1 MDIFDTIRARHSVRT
16 FAGVPL
22 DETQTRTLREAIDSA
37 SSPFGGGV
45 SIRLCR
51 FDLKGPQKPGT
62 YGTITGASDYL
73 LMAYGD
79 GRESALS
86 AGYMMEQVVLR
97 ATSMGLGTCWIAATF
112 RGGDFDR
119 GQTWPDGESLKIISP
134 VGHPAPRKS
143 LRDRLTSTFAR
154 SGTRKPFG
162 ELFFDGSFGVS
173 LSEESLFGES
183 LAMLRLAPSSV
194 NSQPWRAV
202 VCDGTVHFYCKSAK
216 PLYIL
221 DSGIGLCHFHLA
233 ENAIGAGGEFVELA
247 DFPAPPADLRY
258 LMSYRRI

>member
-22 DETQTRTLREAIDSA
+22 DEIQTRTLCEAIDSA
-37 SSPFGGGV
+37 SSPFGGSV
-45 SIRLCR
+45 SILLCR

-79 GRESALS
+79 GLESALS

-97 ATSMGLGTCWIAATF
+97 ATSIGLGTCWIAATF

-119 GQTWPDGESLKIISP
+119 GRTWPDGESLKIISP
-134 VGHPAPRKS
+134 VGIPASHRS
-143 LRDRLTSTFAR
+143 LRDRLTSTLAR
-154 SGTRKPFG
+154 SSTRKPFG
-162 ELFFDGSFGVS
+162 ELFFDGSFGVPLAEDS
-173 LSEESLFGES
+173 TFSRS
-183 LAMLRLAPSSV
+183 LAMMRLAPSSV

-202 VCDGTVHFYCKSAK
+202 MCGGTVHFYCKSAK

-233 ENAIGAGGEFVELA
+233 EKASGAVGVFVE
-247 DFPAPPADLRY
+247 DSVHPSAPDGFRY
-258 LMSYRRI
+258 LMSYHRL